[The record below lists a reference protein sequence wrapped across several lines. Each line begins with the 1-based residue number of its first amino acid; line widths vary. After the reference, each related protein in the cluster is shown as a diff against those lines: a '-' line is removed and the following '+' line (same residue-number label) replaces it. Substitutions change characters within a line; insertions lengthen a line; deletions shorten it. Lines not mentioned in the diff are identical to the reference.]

1 MGRPETSAE
10 EKAARGDRLRQL
22 RERLKADNAPG
33 GSWTQ
38 DDVAVRAGIQRTSY
52 VKMEGGKSAMT
63 GKSVAELARVFELE
77 LREFDLFLTGVLT
90 VEAALQHRVPLAA
103 AFIEK
108 LDARQKLKT
117 LIRKHPDRWHLAT
130 VIRALSG
137 ETYVRENE
145 DEPEVGWASL
155 LDAIESRQI
164 DETEERGEDAAR
176 VHARTVGPRPPIP
189 GYTSGGRRK

>member
-1 MGRPETSAE
+1 M
-10 EKAARGDRLRQL
+10 GDRLRLL
-22 RERLKADNAPG
+22 RERLKTDSAPG
-33 GSWTQ
+33 GPWTQ
-38 DDVAVRAGIQRTSY
+38 DAVAERARMLRTNY
-52 VKMEGGKSAMT
+52 VKMEGGRSAMT
-63 GKSVAELARVFELE
+63 GKSVAQLARVFELE
-77 LREFDLFLTGVLT
+77 LREFDLYLTGVLT
-90 VEAALQHRVPLAA
+90 VEAALQHRIPLAA

-108 LDARQKLKT
+108 LDTRQKLKT
-117 LIRKHPDRWHLAT
+117 LIRKHPERWHLAT

-176 VHARTVGPRPPIP
+176 VHARTVGKRPTIP
-189 GYTSGGRRK
+189 GFKHTVSKRK